1 MNCGT
6 FELQRITAAI
16 AEVMKRA
23 EPTVC
28 ASCLEP
34 LAELNMILSPKRELR
49 GYACLNCN
57 AKVCTV
63 CGCTDARACNGGSC
77 HWIAPGICSTHQP
90 QLEAALARHGVRLS
104 AVC

>member
-6 FELQRITAAI
+6 FELPRIIAAI

-23 EPTVC
+23 EPAAC
-28 ASCLEP
+28 ANCLAP
-34 LAELNMILSPKRELR
+34 LGELNLILSPKREPR
-49 GYACLNCN
+49 GYACTSCD

-63 CGCTDARACNGGSC
+63 CGCTDNRACNGSC
-77 HWIAPGICSTHQP
+77 HWVAPGICSTHQP
-90 QLEAALARHGVRLS
+90 ELEAALVRHGVRLS